1 MTAIKIVSGRLKR
14 SIETQCLTVEL
25 NGTNHDLEV
34 CVTDG
39 KVTDVYRVGN
49 NTHLAIDWEVW
60 KAINDLIRKIF
71 EK

>member
-1 MTAIKIVSGRLKR
+1 MTAIKIIAGRVKR
-14 SIETQCLTVEL
+14 SVETQSLTVDI
-25 NGTNHDLEV
+25 NGTIHELEI

-49 NTHLAIDWEVW
+49 NTHLAIDWEEWNAV
-60 KAINDLIRKIF
+60 NDLIRKIF